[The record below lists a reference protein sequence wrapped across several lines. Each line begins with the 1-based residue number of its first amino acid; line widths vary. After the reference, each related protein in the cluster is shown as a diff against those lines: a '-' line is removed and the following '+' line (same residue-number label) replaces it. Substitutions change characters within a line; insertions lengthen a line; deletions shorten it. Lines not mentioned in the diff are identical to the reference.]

1 MFGKAER
8 TSLKDFPAFKFHLEE
23 KMKITFKAVLIL
35 LLLLS
40 GFAVFA
46 GGQQETPAAD
56 RAPAVQQT
64 ETQSEAP
71 APAVLENPRIKLATT
86 TSTENSGLLA
96 VLLPAFEQK
105 TGYKVDVIAVG
116 TGKAIAHGEA
126 GDVDL
131 IMVHARAQEDAFV
144 EKGYGI
150 NRRDLMHNDF
160 VILGPDSDPAGIKGL
175 KDAGAAFAKIAAAGA
190 DFVSRGDNSGTHTKE
205 KDVWKTAGTANSG
218 KWYKEAGQGM
228 GAVITMTDDMQGY
241 TLTDRATYLA
251 MKDNISLS
259 IVVEG
264 DPVLFNPYGVIAVNP
279 ELHPHVNFDGAMA
292 MIDYVTGIEGQN
304 IIRNYKI
311 SGEQLF
317 YPDVIK

>member
-1 MFGKAER
+1 M
-8 TSLKDFPAFKFHLEE
+8 KDVVK
-23 KMKITFKAVLIL
+23 TIL
-35 LLLLS
+35 VLLLLS
-40 GFAVFA
+40 MSTLAYA
-46 GGQQETPAAD
+46 GGQQEAA
-56 RAPAVQQT
+56 APEQV
-64 ETQSEAP
+64 AP
-71 APAVLENPRIKLATT
+71 APALPANPHIKMATT

-96 VLLPAFEQK
+96 VLLPAFEEE

-126 GDVDL
+126 GDVDM
-131 IMVHARAQEDAFV
+131 IMVHARSREDKFV
-144 EKGYGI
+144 ADGYGI

-160 VILGPDSDPAGIKGL
+160 VILGPDSDPAGIKGMT
-175 KDAGAAFAKIAAAGA
+175 DAAAAFAKIAGSGA
-190 DFVSRGDNSGTHTKE
+190 DFVSRGDDSGTHTKE
-205 KDVWKTAGTANSG
+205 KEVWAASGAASSG

-251 MKDNISLS
+251 MMDNIAIG

-279 ELHPHVNFDGAMA
+279 ELHEHVNFEGAMA
-292 MIDYVTGIEGQN
+292 LIDWVTGPAGQE
-304 IIRNYKI
+304 IIRNFKI
-311 SGEQLF
+311 KDQQLF